1 MLKGLKVYKYL
12 LYILLYFSQK
22 YKYISKSIFCYT
34 FPKSI
39 FPKSIYI
46 YMKLIYSLW
55 FMMISSFIIQ
65 MFVMSSIMTN
75 SYKNITFSLGKFYMS
90 VIMALL
96 MGILE
101 VLMYD
106 NHMNTLSVYYYLS
119 LFFVLVTF
127 IYLYRNQVYIEDKDY
142 LNEMIEHHSMALLTS
157 EEILQKTN
165 SERVKKLAENIISTQ
180 EKEIEYMR
188 QLI

>member
-1 MLKGLKVYKYL
+1 
-12 LYILLYFSQK
+12 
-22 YKYISKSIFCYT
+22 
-34 FPKSI
+34 
-39 FPKSIYI
+39 
-46 YMKLIYSLW
+46 
-55 FMMISSFIIQ
+55 MMIGSFIIQ
-65 MFVMSSIMTN
+65 IIVMSGIMTN

-106 NHMNTLSVYYYLS
+106 NHMNSLSVYYYLS

-127 IYLYRNQVYIEDKDY
+127 IYLYRNQIYINDKDY

-165 SERVKKLAENIISTQ
+165 SEKVKKIAENIVTTQ
-180 EKEIEYMR
+180 EKEIEYMK
-188 QLI
+188 LLV

>member
-1 MLKGLKVYKYL
+1 
-12 LYILLYFSQK
+12 
-22 YKYISKSIFCYT
+22 
-34 FPKSI
+34 
-39 FPKSIYI
+39 
-46 YMKLIYSLW
+46 MKLIYSLW

>member
-1 MLKGLKVYKYL
+1 
-12 LYILLYFSQK
+12 
-22 YKYISKSIFCYT
+22 
-34 FPKSI
+34 
-39 FPKSIYI
+39 
-46 YMKLIYSLW
+46 
-55 FMMISSFIIQ
+55 
-65 MFVMSSIMTN
+65 MTN

-96 MGILE
+96 MGLLE

-106 NHMNTLSVYYYLS
+106 NHMNSLSVYYYLS
-119 LFFVLVTF
+119 LCFVLVTF
-127 IYLYRNQVYIEDKDY
+127 IYLYRNQIYIDDKDY

-165 SERVKKLAENIISTQ
+165 SEKVKKLAENIISTQ

-188 QLI
+188 HLINTS